1 MATIAQRAAHDLR
14 SKLSH
19 ERKLAPKVKAIFKQ
33 IAKDFKLRYSSSQTI
48 INVDMYESDFKSVL
62 TQRARLVADE
72 FKKSFRRIDIK
83 DETDD
88 KIDEELLLWLI
99 PFIQEQTDFILQT
112 TDEQIKQIINEVTR
126 DLTRDGVAATKE
138 NIAQKTSERF
148 IRQGLARSDLISS
161 EIVNTVAETSK
172 FIEAGA
178 VATFVMDGKKTW
190 FTNIDGKERDSHHNA
205 FGQERGIN
213 EPFDVGSSRLMFPK
227 DRSLGAESK
236 EIFNCRCSAIYS

>member
-1 MATIAQRAAHDLR
+1 MATIAQRAAADLK

-33 IAKDFKLRYSSSQTI
+33 IAKDFKLRYTSSQTI

-72 FKKSFRRIDIK
+72 FKRSFRRLNTK

-99 PFIQEQTDFILQT
+99 PFIKEQTDFILQT
-112 TDEQIKQIINEVTR
+112 TDEQIKQIVNEVTR
-126 DLTRDGVAATKE
+126 DLARDGVAATKE
-138 NIAQKTSERF
+138 NVAQKASERF
-148 IRQGLARSDLISS
+148 TRQGLARSELISS

-172 FIEAGA
+172 FIEATA
-178 VATFVMDGKKTW
+178 VVFMMDEKKTW
-190 FTNIDGKERDSHHNA
+190 FTNIDGKERDSHHDA
-205 FGQERGIN
+205 FGQERKIN
-213 EPFDVGSSRLMFPK
+213 EPFNVGSSRLMYPK